1 MNPAPVL
8 YEDALLLKEGE
19 TDKQVQATMETWNH
33 SDFLCKNYILNS
45 LDNTLY
51 NVYNPIR
58 TAKELLESL
67 EKKYKTKDVGLKK
80 FVVNRFLELKM
91 IDSKIVMS
99 QVQELQIILHEIHA
113 KKMVLNESFQV
124 ATMIEKLPPSW
135 KDYLKHKHKE
145 MGLEDLIVRLRIE
158 EDNQVSNKK
167 PRKLPIESKA
177 NLVEQKLGKK
187 RKYSSEGPN

>member
-1 MNPAPVL
+1 
-8 YEDALLLKEGE
+8 
-19 TDKQVQATMETWNH
+19 
-33 SDFLCKNYILNS
+33 
-45 LDNTLY
+45 
-51 NVYNPIR
+51 
-58 TAKELLESL
+58 
-67 EKKYKTKDVGLKK
+67 
-80 FVVNRFLELKM
+80 M
-91 IDSKIVMS
+91 IDSKVVMS

-158 EDNQVSNKK
+158 ADNQVSNKK

-187 RKYSSEGPN
+187 RKYSSEGHDKKNQVHMTKEEKPATDVSDMMHSAMVFGANTMDNPKE